1 MPENVR
7 YITELIANYSYK
19 GLRQDVLGPTG
30 VNLFMSSSL
39 LYINFGVLV
48 NFYCASWCSGINH
61 GYSASFWTV
70 VHQTHICAL
79 TEALVKKNQ
88 TQSGRVIQADC
99 FRQRARIRE

>member
-48 NFYCASWCSGINH
+48 NFCCASW
-61 GYSASFWTV
+61 
-70 VHQTHICAL
+70 
-79 TEALVKKNQ
+79 
-88 TQSGRVIQADC
+88 
-99 FRQRARIRE
+99 